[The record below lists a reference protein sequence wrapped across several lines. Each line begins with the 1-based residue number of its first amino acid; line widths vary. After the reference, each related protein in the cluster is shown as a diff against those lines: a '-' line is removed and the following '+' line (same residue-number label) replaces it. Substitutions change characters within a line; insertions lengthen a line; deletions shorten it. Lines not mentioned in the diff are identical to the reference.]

1 MTQSKTMED
10 GLKPVNL
17 FDAVPYIAQTR
28 FEVGLHTFN
37 TYDSYDDVDFQ
48 DIQKGIK
55 QIYIMTSK
63 EFPTGQFWKDH
74 YYKTVKTMLC
84 NAIELVLNN
93 SEEYNKYCRVD
104 VGELN
109 TQHKI
114 EFYI

>member
-1 MTQSKTMED
+1 MAQINQTAQTMED

-28 FEVGLHTFN
+28 FENEFN
-37 TYDSYDDVDFQ
+37 SYDDVDFR
-48 DIQKGIK
+48 DISKGIK
-55 QIYIMTSK
+55 QIFIMTSK
-63 EFPTGQFWKDH
+63 ELPKRFWEDH

-84 NAIELVLNN
+84 NAIELVLEN

-104 VGELN
+104 VAQLN
-109 TQHKI
+109 KDHRI